1 MQLLYDDYKLKAVY
15 LECLG
20 FGKTCRWP
28 KMKANII
35 SMQQAK
41 SGQPVSNMRPTNINS
56 LVGWLRGHTTC
67 TIARREFAFRN
78 VLFAIG

>member
-1 MQLLYDDYKLKAVY
+1 
-15 LECLG
+15 
-20 FGKTCRWP
+20 
-28 KMKANII
+28 MKANRI
-35 SMQQAK
+35 STQQAK

-56 LVGWLRGHTTC
+56 VAWWLRGRTTC